1 LTSWRIDILVLS
13 KKPSEQVVIGG
24 GITAS
29 GASVLGN
36 KVRLAFT
43 VPDQDRILR
52 ANSPAG
58 RMSQQ
63 GATSQLTLRVRA
75 ERKMSDRHGEAMA
88 RR

>member
-52 ANSPAG
+52 AELACRQDEPAG
-58 RMSQQ
+58 CDEPADPACS
-63 GATSQLTLRVRA
+63 GGEEDVRPP
-75 ERKMSDRHGEAMA
+75 R
-88 RR
+88 